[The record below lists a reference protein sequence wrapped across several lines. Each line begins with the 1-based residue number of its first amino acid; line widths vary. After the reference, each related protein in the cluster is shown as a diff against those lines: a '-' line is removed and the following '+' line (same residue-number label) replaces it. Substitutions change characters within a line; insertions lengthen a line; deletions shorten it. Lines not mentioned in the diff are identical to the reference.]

1 MTYHKLHLASLSV
14 FASVLLSASASFA
27 QAGESATDQR
37 NHTPARDPGAPSSL
51 DGPRLSLPIRLSLA
65 GNLVPLAPLFPQCAT
80 LEDDVGN
87 SVARIPVHN
96 YVEWLPIPRLRLS
109 AFSQLGCP
117 IDAGL
122 GALIL
127 YSVPLQGSTTLAFAT
142 GMCGVPAQ
150 FDLFGGL
157 RSAFR
162 TGLRG
167 AASPIASDA
176 RVDLTWQGK
185 DGSAYGIGAESVGSG
200 SKRLTFSSGF

>member
-1 MTYHKLHLASLSV
+1 MTYHKLHLGSFSV
-14 FASVLLSASASFA
+14 FAAVVLLASASFA
-27 QAGESATDQR
+27 QAGGSALGEQNPVPT
-37 NHTPARDPGAPSSL
+37 RDPGAVSSVEGL
-51 DGPRLSLPIRLSLA
+51 RLSLPIRLSLS

-87 SVARIPVHN
+87 SVAGIPVRN

-122 GALIL
+122 GALML
-127 YSVPLQGSTTLAFAT
+127 YSVPLRGSASLAFAT
-142 GMCGVPAQ
+142 GMYAVPAQ

-157 RSAFR
+157 RSSLR

-167 AASPIASDA
+167 AASPVANDA

-185 DGSAYGIGAESVGSG
+185 DGSAYSIGAESVGSG